1 MSFHF
6 SIQEAIKQL
15 EKETED
21 RSTVLVKHGT
31 MSIEYYAPKNVDPQ
45 MPHAQDEIYVIAS
58 GTAKFFR
65 DGERV
70 HCKTGDVLFVPAKM
84 VHRFETFSD
93 DFATWV
99 IFYGKEGGEAS

>member
-1 MSFHF
+1 MSFYF
-6 SIQEAIKQL
+6 SIEAAIKQL
-15 EKETED
+15 EKETEN

-31 MSIEYYAPKNVDPQ
+31 MSIEYYAPKDVDPQ

-70 HCKTGDVLFVPAKM
+70 HCQTGDVLFVPAKT

-99 IFYGKEGGEAS
+99 IFYGKDGGEAS